1 MYKFL
6 LFSFL
11 FTTCF
16 FSYSQDVIF
25 GCTDENAC
33 NYNQEALF
41 EDGSCVYPDLE
52 AGVLNQISDLLN
64 FGYYESIDTNTN
76 NFFQQ
81 GTDVFTQGTSMFVQG
96 TNVFVQGT
104 DLMFSTFS
112 ILGDELYDLVINLF
126 QTIDTNPEI
135 IDCEPCISDL
145 NNNGICDE
153 FELNAG
159 CTNNQA
165 SNFNEL
171 SSYNDGSC
179 IYSNLKP
186 FYYNYSCEI
195 LIGLAVQSDIQVNV
209 NGNYF
214 TIVDFDD
221 ITLEIVDGTIT
232 PFSVNGLIS
241 VSFENVLPG
250 YVNYSGFVNGNQ
262 ITLISEVFVD
272 FGSGFEYF
280 DTCYKYIQSSDNSVI
295 FGCMDSQACDYN
307 EYATH
312 SNGSCEYFDVNFDID
327 TLIENGIYTL
337 VSDPELEGYSY
348 TWYFNEQIIPNET
361 NNSLVAS
368 QNGFYELVINNP
380 TNYCEGSN
388 SVELFNV
395 FIEEKELS
403 TFTVYPNP
411 AKDFILISFE
421 SKELVQIE
429 ISNAIGELIK
439 YWKPMRLYSNEFKLP
454 TSEFKPGSYFITIRN
469 GDVSK
474 TKKVFIIE

>member
-6 LFSFL
+6 LFICL
-11 FTTCF
+11 FTTSF
-16 FSYSQDVIF
+16 FSYSQDIIY
-25 GCTDENAC
+25 GCTDETAC
-33 NYNQEALF
+33 NYNQEATIN
-41 EDGSCVYPDLE
+41 DGSCEYPNLE
-52 AGVLNQISDLLN
+52 AGVLNQVSVLLN
-64 FGYYESIDTNTN
+64 CGYYEGTNVNTN

-81 GTDVFTQGTSMFVQG
+81 GSDVFTQGTSVFIQG
-96 TNVFVQGT
+96 TNIFAQGT
-104 DLMFSTFS
+104 NLFFSTFS
-112 ILGDELYDLVINLF
+112 LLGNEIYELVTQLF
-126 QTIDTNPEI
+126 QTIDSNTEL
-135 IDCEPCISDL
+135 IDCSQCISDV

-153 FELNAG
+153 LEVSTG

-165 SNFNEL
+165 SN
-171 SSYNDGSC
+171 YNDLIIYDDGSC
-179 IYSNLKP
+179 SYPYQNPFIYS
-186 FYYNYSCEI
+186 YNSQVFVVPGVMI
-195 LIGLAVQSDIQVNV
+195 DIDIYV

-214 TIVDFDD
+214 TIVDYSDF
-221 ITLEIVDGTIT
+221 TFEIVNGIIIPFSKTGISTGFDGITT
-232 PFSVNGLIS
+232 PFLY
-241 VSFENVLPG
+241 E
-250 YVNYSGFVNGNQ
+250 YSGYISGNAIVLINEITRDNGNGYEFYDVM
-262 ITLISEVFVD
+262 T
-272 FGSGFEYF
+272 
-280 DTCYKYIQSSDNSVI
+280 KYIYSVDDFVI
-295 FGCMDSQACDYN
+295 FGCIDSQACDYN

-368 QNGFYELVINNP
+368 QNGLYELVINNP

-395 FIEEKELS
+395 SIEEKELS

-421 SKELVQIE
+421 TKELVQIE

-439 YWKPMRLYSNEFKLP
+439 YWKPTRFNSKDFKIS

-469 GDVSK
+469 ADVTK